1 MIINTNGLMMIRHDE
16 LDPQIHEVLQDPS
29 ILENLSEARSFPD
42 RMPSSICFRIE
53 KDEDIIGQICLKH
66 ITWTNRKAE
75 VSLFIRKDMQEK
87 GHGSL
92 ALQAIIEYAFKRLNL
107 YRLEAEVI
115 DGNLASLKLVDKAGF
130 TAEGR
135 LREAKFI
142 NGEYRDLLRFGLL
155 HREYE

>member
-1 MIINTNGLMMIRHDE
+1 MIINTNGLMMIRQDE
-16 LDPQIHEVLQDPS
+16 SETQTHEILQDPG

-53 KDEDIIGQICLKH
+53 KEKDIIGQACLKR
-66 ITWTNRKAE
+66 ISWINRKAE
-75 VSLFIRKDMQEK
+75 VSLFIRKDMQAQ

-115 DGNLASLKLVDKAGF
+115 DENLASLKLVDKAGF

-155 HREYE
+155 SKEF

>member
-1 MIINTNGLMMIRHDE
+1 MIINTNGLMMIRQDE
-16 LDPQIHEVLQDPS
+16 SETQTREILQDPG
-29 ILENLSEARSFPD
+29 ILENLAEAKSFPEG
-42 RMPSSICFRIE
+42 MPSSICFRIE
-53 KDEDIIGQICLKH
+53 KDEDIIGQVCLKN
-66 ITWTNRKAE
+66 IRWVNRKAE
-75 VSLFIRKDMQEK
+75 LSLFIKKDMQEQ

-135 LREAKFI
+135 LRKAKFM

-155 HREYE
+155 RREF